1 MDKYRSE
8 LRDRLRARIAEL
20 EAAMQGLSTDFQKSS
35 TEVRR
40 VSQQL
45 RRAGGRYGF
54 PEVTEAAGATELAED
69 GRLPEAADR
78 LLDTLKT
85 VGRAS
90 DSDQQVLLIVDDDP
104 AMVRVLEAALAAPD
118 RHILSA
124 GTVAEAAELLAAHDV
139 ALVLLDLIL
148 PDDDG
153 RHLLAQL
160 QQQPRGAMPVVLV
173 LAGRVGPA
181 VKAECYRLGAAAY
194 FEKPVDPAALAIAV
208 RKRLASSGAAATA
221 VTRPAAAPVTPPG
234 PATRPATTRVVLLA
248 EDDPLITSVVQHR
261 LGREGFEV
269 RAFPDGQAAL
279 AAAEQ
284 FQADLALL
292 GVRMPEMDG
301 FELLARLR
309 ALPHYRDVPVIVFTS
324 VGAEDQ
330 LVRAFELGANDYI
343 VKPFSPA
350 ELVARVRRL
359 VTG

>member
-1 MDKYRSE
+1 MHNERSE
-8 LRDRLRARIAEL
+8 LRARLRARIAEL
-20 EAAMQGLSTDFQKSS
+20 EAAMRGLSTDFQKSS
-35 TEVRR
+35 AEVRR
-40 VSQQL
+40 ISQQL

-54 PEVTEAAGATELAED
+54 PEVTEAAGVTELAEES
-69 GRLPEAADR
+69 RLPEAAGR
-78 LLDTLKT
+78 LLDVLKT
-85 VGRAS
+85 LSRAS
-90 DSDQQVLLIVDDDP
+90 DSDQRVLLIVDDDP
-104 AMVRVLEAALAAPD
+104 AMVRVLEGALAAPD

-124 GTVAEAAELLAAHDV
+124 GTVAHATELLAAHDV
-139 ALVLLDLIL
+139 ALVVLDLFL

-153 RHLLAQL
+153 RHLLSRLQ
-160 QQQPRGAMPVVLV
+160 QQQPRSAAPWVFV

-181 VKAECYRLGAAAY
+181 VKAECYRLGADGY
-194 FEKPVDPAALAIAV
+194 FEKPVDPAVLAIAV
-208 RKRLASSGAAATA
+208 RNRLANSDAATT
-221 VTRPAAAPVTPPG
+221 VFTTPLAADPG
-234 PATRPATTRVVLLA
+234 PALRPATTRVVLLA

-292 GVRMPEMDG
+292 DGGMPAMDG

-309 ALPHYRDVPVIVFTS
+309 ALPHYRDVPVIMFTS

-330 LVRAFELGANDYI
+330 LVRAFDLGANDYV

-359 VTG
+359 VSG

>member
-1 MDKYRSE
+1 VANDRSE
-8 LRDRLRARIAEL
+8 LRARLRARIAEL
-20 EAAMQGLSTDFQKSS
+20 EVAMQGLSTDFQKSS

-40 VSQQL
+40 ISQQL

-54 PEVTEAAGATELAED
+54 PEVTEAAGATELAEESL
-69 GRLPEAADR
+69 LPEEAGR
-78 LLDTLKT
+78 LLDVLKT
-85 VGRAS
+85 VARAS
-90 DSDQQVLLIVDDDP
+90 DSDQRVLLIVDDDP
-104 AMVRVLEAALAAPD
+104 VIVRALEAVLAAPD

-124 GTVAEAAELLAAHDV
+124 GTVAQATALLAAHDV
-139 ALVLLDLIL
+139 ALVVLDLFL

-153 RHLLAQL
+153 RHLLSQL
-160 QQQPRGAMPVVLV
+160 QQQSRGAVPPPRVFVLG
-173 LAGRVGPA
+173 GRVGPA
-181 VKAECYRLGAAAY
+181 VKAECHRLGADGY
-194 FEKPVDPAALAIAV
+194 FEKPVDPAVLAIAV
-208 RKRLASSGAAATA
+208 RDRLANTDARTTVVTTA
-221 VTRPAAAPVTPPG
+221 LAPDPG
-234 PATRPATTRVVLLA
+234 PALRPSTTRVVLLA

-279 AAAEQ
+279 AAADQ

-292 GVRMPEMDG
+292 DGGMPAMDG

-309 ALPHYRDVPVIVFTS
+309 ALPHYRDVPVIMFTS

-330 LVRAFELGANDYI
+330 LVRAFDLGANDYV

-359 VTG
+359 VIG

>member
-104 AMVRVLEAALAAPD
+104 AVVRALEAALAAPD

-194 FEKPVDPAALAIAV
+194 FEKPVDPAVLAIAV
-208 RKRLASSGAAATA
+208 RNRLTNTGAATRA
-221 VTRPAAAPVTPPG
+221 VTTRSAAEPPPEPAPRA
-234 PATRPATTRVVLLA
+234 ATTRVVLLA

-359 VTG
+359 MTG

>member
-1 MDKYRSE
+1 
-8 LRDRLRARIAEL
+8 
-20 EAAMQGLSTDFQKSS
+20 
-35 TEVRR
+35 
-40 VSQQL
+40 
-45 RRAGGRYGF
+45 
-54 PEVTEAAGATELAED
+54 
-69 GRLPEAADR
+69 
-78 LLDTLKT
+78 
-85 VGRAS
+85 
-90 DSDQQVLLIVDDDP
+90 
-104 AMVRVLEAALAAPD
+104 
-118 RHILSA
+118 
-124 GTVAEAAELLAAHDV
+124 
-139 ALVLLDLIL
+139 
-148 PDDDG
+148 
-153 RHLLAQL
+153 
-160 QQQPRGAMPVVLV
+160 MPVVLV

-194 FEKPVDPAALAIAV
+194 FEKPVDPAVLAIAV
-208 RKRLASSGAAATA
+208 RNRLTNTGAATRA
-221 VTRPAAAPVTPPG
+221 VTTRSAAEPPPEPAPRA
-234 PATRPATTRVVLLA
+234 ATTRVVLLA

>member
-1 MDKYRSE
+1 MHNDRSE

-20 EAAMQGLSTDFQKSS
+20 EAAMQGLATDFPKSS
-35 TEVRR
+35 AEVRR

-69 GRLPEAADR
+69 ARLADAAGH
-78 LLDTLKT
+78 LLEVLKT

-104 AMVRVLEAALAAPD
+104 VMARALEAALAAPD

-124 GTVAEAAELLAAHDV
+124 GTVSQAIELLAAHNV
-139 ALVLLDLIL
+139 ALVVLDLFL

-153 RHLLAQL
+153 RHLLSRL
-160 QQQPRGAMPVVLV
+160 QQHPRDAVPWVFV
-173 LAGRVGPA
+173 LAGRIGPA
-181 VKAECYRLGAAAY
+181 LKAECYRLGADGY
-194 FEKPVDPAALAIAV
+194 FEKPVDPAVLAIAV
-208 RKRLASSGAAATA
+208 RNRLTNTGAATKV
-221 VTRPAAAPVTPPG
+221 VTTLPPLAADPG
-234 PATRPATTRVVLLA
+234 PAPRPATTRVVLLA

-269 RAFPDGQAAL
+269 RAFPDGEAAL
-279 AAAEQ
+279 AAADQ

-292 GVRMPEMDG
+292 DVGMPAMDG

-309 ALPHYRDVPVIVFTS
+309 ALPHYRDVPVIMFTS
-324 VGAEDQ
+324 VGDEAQ
-330 LVRAFELGANDYI
+330 LVRAFDLGANDYV
-343 VKPFSPA
+343 VKPFSPT

>member
-1 MDKYRSE
+1 MPNDRSE
-8 LRDRLRARIAEL
+8 LRARLRARIAEL
-20 EAAMQGLSTDFQKSS
+20 EAAMRGLSTDFQKSS
-35 TEVRR
+35 AEVRR
-40 VSQQL
+40 ISQQL

-54 PEVTEAAGATELAED
+54 PEVTEAAGVTELAEES
-69 GRLPEAADR
+69 RLPEAAGR
-78 LLDTLKT
+78 LLDVLHSLS
-85 VGRAS
+85 RAS
-90 DSDQQVLLIVDDDP
+90 DSDQRVLLIVDDDP
-104 AMVRVLEAALAAPD
+104 AIVRALEAALAAPD

-124 GTVAEAAELLAAHDV
+124 GTVAHATELLAAHDV
-139 ALVLLDLIL
+139 ALVVLDLFL

-153 RHLLAQL
+153 RHLLSRL
-160 QQQPRGAMPVVLV
+160 QQQPRSAVPWVFV

-181 VKAECYRLGAAAY
+181 VKAECYRLGADGY
-194 FEKPVDPAALAIAV
+194 FEKPVDPAVLAIAV
-208 RKRLASSGAAATA
+208 RNRLANTNARTTVAT
-221 VTRPAAAPVTPPG
+221 TPLDADPG
-234 PATRPATTRVVLLA
+234 PALRPATTRVVLLA

-292 GVRMPEMDG
+292 DAGMPAMDG
-301 FELLARLR
+301 FELLGRLR
-309 ALPHYRDVPVIVFTS
+309 ALPHYRDVPVIMFTS

-330 LVRAFELGANDYI
+330 LVRAFDLGANDYV

>member
-20 EAAMQGLSTDFQKSS
+20 EAAMQQSPA
-35 TEVRR
+35 EVRR

-54 PEVTEAAGATELAED
+54 PEVTEAAGATELAEE
-69 GRLPEAADR
+69 GQLQEAAGR
-78 LLDTLKT
+78 LLDVLKT

-90 DSDQQVLLIVDDDP
+90 DRDQQVLLIVDDDP
-104 AMVRVLEAALAAPD
+104 ALVRVLEAALAAPD

-124 GTVAEAAELLAAHDV
+124 GTVAQATELLAAHHV
-139 ALVLLDLIL
+139 ALVVLDLFL

-153 RHLLAQL
+153 RHLLSQL
-160 QQQPRGAMPVVLV
+160 RQPVFV

-181 VKAECYRLGAAAY
+181 VKAECHRLGADGY
-194 FEKPVDPAALAIAV
+194 FEKPVDPAVLAIAV
-208 RKRLASSGAAATA
+208 RNRLTNTGAATKT
-221 VTRPAAAPVTPPG
+221 VTTRAAAERPPESA
-234 PATRPATTRVVLLA
+234 PRPATTRVVLLA

-269 RAFPDGQAAL
+269 RAFRDGQAAL
-279 AAAEQ
+279 AAAGQ

-292 GVRMPEMDG
+292 DDGMPAMDG
-301 FELLARLR
+301 FELLAQLR
-309 ALPHYRDVPVIVFTS
+309 GLPHYRDVPVIMFTS

-330 LVRAFELGANDYI
+330 LVRAFDLGANDYV

-359 VTG
+359 VSG

>member
-1 MDKYRSE
+1 MDKHRSE

-54 PEVTEAAGATELAED
+54 PEVTEAAGATELAEE
-69 GRLPEAADR
+69 GLLPEAATR
-78 LLDTLKT
+78 LLDVLKS

-90 DSDQQVLLIVDDDP
+90 DSDQQVLLIVDDD
-104 AMVRVLEAALAAPD
+104 AAIVRALEAALAAPD

-124 GTVAEAAELLAAHDV
+124 GTVAQASELLAAHNV
-139 ALVLLDLIL
+139 ALVVLDLFL

-153 RHLLAQL
+153 RHLLSQL
-160 QQQPRGAMPVVLV
+160 RQQSRGAVPRVFV

-181 VKAECYRLGAAAY
+181 VKAECYRLGADAY
-194 FEKPVDPAALAIAV
+194 FEKPVDPAVLAIAV
-208 RKRLASSGAAATA
+208 RNRLANTGAATKA
-221 VTRPAAAPVTPPG
+221 VTTRSAAELPPEPAPRPAS
-234 PATRPATTRVVLLA
+234 TRVVLLA

-330 LVRAFELGANDYI
+330 LVRAFDLGANDYI

-359 VTG
+359 VTD